1 MKWTAS
7 VPQIDPPRWM
17 PAMLAT
23 IAGFV
28 DACTFVGLFGL
39 FVAQLTGSYV
49 VAGASMFTPGWPE
62 ATVLLAVPTFFA
74 GGVAATLVAT
84 IAGANGRSALA
95 WALALETALLA
106 GFAAVMVQIAP
117 GAAPPPE
124 AFAAAL
130 LGLAAMGAQSALVRL
145 LLRGVAS
152 TNVMTT
158 NTTQIAVEATQA
170 ALTFVR
176 RRRDPEIARQH
187 AAACH
192 GLAKSLPLP
201 LGFSLG
207 VVSGAL
213 AFAAIGRWVVV
224 LPALATAALTVWA
237 LRAGRRARVRCPDFR
252 RQAQRTLQ
260 LVIPEL
266 AFGRLPAGVPGARS
280 P

>member
-7 VPQIDPPRWM
+7 ISQIEPPRWM
-17 PAMLAT
+17 PGALAT

-49 VAGASMFTPGWPE
+49 VAGASMFGTGWPE

-74 GGVAATLVAT
+74 GGVAATVFAT
-84 IAGANGRSALA
+84 IAGANGLPPLACALG
-95 WALALETALLA
+95 LETALLA
-106 GFAAVMVQIAP
+106 GFAAIMVSIAP
-117 GAAPPPE
+117 LPAPPPE

-158 NTTQIAVEATQA
+158 NTTQIAIEATQA

-187 AAACH
+187 AAACRA
-192 GLAKSLPLP
+192 LARSLPLP

-213 AFAAIGRWVVV
+213 AIATIGRSVVV

-237 LRAGRRARVRCPDFR
+237 LRAGRTD
-252 RQAQRTLQ
+252 TW
-260 LVIPEL
+260 
-266 AFGRLPAGVPGARS
+266 G
-280 P
+280 

>member
-7 VPQIDPPRWM
+7 VAQIDPPPWL
-17 PAMLAT
+17 PGVLAT

-49 VAGASMFTPGWPE
+49 VAGASMFAPGWPE
-62 ATVLLAVPTFFA
+62 ATVLLAVPMFFA
-74 GGVAATLVAT
+74 GGVVATLVAT
-84 IAGANGRSALA
+84 IAGANGLPALASALG
-95 WALALETALLA
+95 LETALLV
-106 GFAAVMVQIAP
+106 GFAAIMMSIGPLPVR
-117 GAAPPPE
+117 PPE

-170 ALTFVR
+170 ALAFAR
-176 RRRDPEIARQH
+176 RRRDPETARLY

-192 GLAKSLPLP
+192 GLARMLPLP

-207 VVSGAL
+207 VVCGAL
-213 AFAAIGRWVVV
+213 AFATVGRWVVV
-224 LPALATAALTVWA
+224 LPALATAALTLWA
-237 LRAGRRARVRCPDFR
+237 LQAERRA
-252 RQAQRTLQ
+252 L
-260 LVIPEL
+260 
-266 AFGRLPAGVPGARS
+266 G
-280 P
+280 

>member
-7 VPQIDPPRWM
+7 VRQIDPPQWM
-17 PAMLAT
+17 PGALAT

-49 VAGASMFTPGWPE
+49 VAGASVFAPGWPE
-62 ATVLLAVPTFFA
+62 ATVLLAVPMFFA
-74 GGVAATLVAT
+74 GGVAATFIAT
-84 IAGANGRSALA
+84 TTGANGLPALA
-95 WALALETALLA
+95 CALGLETALLA
-106 GFAAVMVQIAP
+106 GFAAIMVSIGPLPAR
-117 GAAPPPE
+117 PPE

-158 NTTQIAVEATQA
+158 NTTQIAIEATQA
-170 ALTFVR
+170 ALGFAR
-176 RRRDPEIARQH
+176 RRRDPETARLY

-192 GLAKSLPLP
+192 GLSRMLPLP
-201 LGFSLG
+201 LGFSFG

-213 AFAAIGRWVVV
+213 AFATVGRWVVV
-224 LPALATAALTVWA
+224 LPALATAALMLWA
-237 LRAGRRARVRCPDFR
+237 LRAERRA
-252 RQAQRTLQ
+252 
-260 LVIPEL
+260 
-266 AFGRLPAGVPGARS
+266 PG
-280 P
+280 

>member
-7 VPQIDPPRWM
+7 IVQIDPPPWM
-17 PAMLAT
+17 PGALAT

-49 VAGASMFTPGWPE
+49 VAGASMFAPGWPE
-62 ATVLLAVPTFFA
+62 ATVLLAVPMFFA
-74 GGVAATLVAT
+74 GGVAATFIAT
-84 IAGANGRSALA
+84 AAGANGLPALA
-95 WALALETALLA
+95 CAIGLETALLA
-106 GFAAVMVQIAP
+106 GFAAIMMSIGPLPAR
-117 GAAPPPE
+117 PPE

-158 NTTQIAVEATQA
+158 NTTQIAIEATQA
-170 ALTFVR
+170 ALTFVWR
-176 RRRDPEIARQH
+176 HRDPEIARQH
-187 AAACH
+187 AAACR

-201 LGFSLG
+201 LGFSVG

-213 AFAAIGRWVVV
+213 AFATVGRWVVV
-224 LPALATAALTVWA
+224 LPALATAALTLWA
-237 LRAGRRARVRCPDFR
+237 LRAERRAPR
-252 RQAQRTLQ
+252 
-260 LVIPEL
+260 
-266 AFGRLPAGVPGARS
+266 
-280 P
+280 

>member
-7 VPQIDPPRWM
+7 IAQIDPPPWM
-17 PAMLAT
+17 PGALAM

-49 VAGASMFTPGWPE
+49 VAGASMFAPGWPE
-62 ATVLLAVPTFFA
+62 ATVLLAVPMFFA

-84 IAGANGRSALA
+84 AARANSLPALA
-95 WALALETALLA
+95 CAIGLETALLS
-106 GFAAVMVQIAP
+106 GFAAIMISIHPLPAR
-117 GAAPPPE
+117 PPE

-158 NTTQIAVEATQA
+158 NTTQIAIEATQA
-170 ALTFVR
+170 ALTFAG

-187 AAACH
+187 AAACR
-192 GLAKSLPLP
+192 GLSRMLPLP
-201 LGFSLG
+201 LGFSFG
-207 VVSGAL
+207 VVCGAL
-213 AFAAIGRWVVV
+213 AFATVGRWVVV
-224 LPALATAALTVWA
+224 LPALATAALALWA
-237 LRAGRRARVRCPDFR
+237 LRAERRE
-252 RQAQRTLQ
+252 T
-260 LVIPEL
+260 
-266 AFGRLPAGVPGARS
+266 RS
-280 P
+280 

>member
-7 VPQIDPPRWM
+7 ISQIDPPRWM
-17 PAMLAT
+17 PGTLAT

-49 VAGASMFTPGWPE
+49 VAGASMFAPGWPE

-74 GGVAATLVAT
+74 GGVAATLLAT
-84 IAGANGRSALA
+84 IAGANGRPPLA
-95 WALALETALLA
+95 WALGLETALLT
-106 GFAAVMVQIAP
+106 GFAAIMISIAP
-117 GAAPPPE
+117 LPAPPPE

-158 NTTQIAVEATQA
+158 NTTQIAIEATQA
-170 ALTFVR
+170 ALTFAR
-176 RRRDPEIARQH
+176 RRREPEIARQH
-187 AAACH
+187 AAACRV
-192 GLAKSLPLP
+192 LARSLPLP
-201 LGFSLG
+201 LGFSVG

-213 AFAAIGRWVVV
+213 AFAVVGRWVVA
-224 LPALATAALTVWA
+224 LPALATAVLTLWA
-237 LRAGRRARVRCPDFR
+237 LSAERRE
-252 RQAQRTLQ
+252 TS
-260 LVIPEL
+260 
-266 AFGRLPAGVPGARS
+266 G
-280 P
+280 

>member
-1 MKWTAS
+1 MKWMAS
-7 VPQIDPPRWM
+7 VTQIDPPRWM
-17 PAMLAT
+17 PAVLAT

-49 VAGASMFTPGWPE
+49 VAGASMFAPGWPE
-62 ATVLLAVPTFFA
+62 ATVLLAVPMFFA
-74 GGVAATLVAT
+74 GGVVATVVAT

-95 WALALETALLA
+95 CALALETALLA
-106 GFAAVMVQIAP
+106 GFAAIMVSIAP
-117 GAAPPPE
+117 LAAPPPE

-158 NTTQIAVEATQA
+158 NTTQIAIEATQA
-170 ALTFVR
+170 AMSFAR
-176 RRRDPEIARQH
+176 RRRDPEIARLH
-187 AAACH
+187 AAACR
-192 GLAKSLPLP
+192 GLARSLPLP

-213 AFAAIGRWVVV
+213 AFAATGRWVVV
-224 LPALATAALTVWA
+224 LPALATGALTVWA
-237 LRAGRRARVRCPDFR
+237 LRAGRRDTR
-252 RQAQRTLQ
+252 
-260 LVIPEL
+260 
-266 AFGRLPAGVPGARS
+266 G
-280 P
+280 

>member
-17 PAMLAT
+17 PALLAT

-49 VAGASMFTPGWPE
+49 VAGASMFAPGWPE
-62 ATVLLAVPTFFA
+62 ATVLLAVPMFFA
-74 GGVAATLVAT
+74 GGVAATFVAT
-84 IAGANGRSALA
+84 VAGANGRYALA
-95 WALALETALLA
+95 CALALETALLA
-106 GFAAVMVQIAP
+106 GFAVIMISIAP
-117 GAAPPPE
+117 LAARPPE

-170 ALTFVR
+170 VMSFAW

-187 AAACH
+187 TAACR

-213 AFAAIGRWVVV
+213 AFAATGRWVVV

-237 LRAGRRARVRCPDFR
+237 LRAGRHHPV
-252 RQAQRTLQ
+252 
-260 LVIPEL
+260 
-266 AFGRLPAGVPGARS
+266 
-280 P
+280 